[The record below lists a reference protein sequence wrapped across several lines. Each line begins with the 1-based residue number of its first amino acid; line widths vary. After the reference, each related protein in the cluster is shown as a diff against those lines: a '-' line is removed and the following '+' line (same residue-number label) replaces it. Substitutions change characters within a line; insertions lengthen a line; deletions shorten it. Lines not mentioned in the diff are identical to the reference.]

1 MYVVSFYGM
10 LDIYFKKYMKFFK
23 GLTKLLQ
30 HLTREEDQVVY
41 ESIQEPEVPEP
52 QESEEIIEEEE
63 TILESTIENPYVN
76 QAREWAIK
84 KIDLLH
90 EADRHRNAKALAA
103 EFDEWINIPEGT
115 EEIDYLCLEDNEWTD
130 EQEVDVRKP
139 NS

>member
-1 MYVVSFYGM
+1 
-10 LDIYFKKYMKFFK
+10 MKFFK

-52 QESEEIIEEEE
+52 QKSQEIIEEEE

-76 QAREWAIK
+76 QVREWAIK

-90 EADRHRNAKALAA
+90 DADRHRNAKALAA

-115 EEIDYLCLEDNEWTD
+115 EEMDYLCLEDTDWTD
-130 EQEVDVRKP
+130 EQEVDIRNP
-139 NS
+139 TS

>member
-1 MYVVSFYGM
+1 M
-10 LDIYFKKYMKFFK
+10 
-23 GLTKLLQ
+23 
-30 HLTREEDQVVY
+30 TREESPVNF
-41 ESIQEPEVPEP
+41 EEP

-76 QAREWAIK
+76 QVREWAMK

-90 EADRHRNAKALAA
+90 DADRHRNAKALAA

-130 EQEVDVRKP
+130 EQEVDVK
-139 NS
+139 NQTS